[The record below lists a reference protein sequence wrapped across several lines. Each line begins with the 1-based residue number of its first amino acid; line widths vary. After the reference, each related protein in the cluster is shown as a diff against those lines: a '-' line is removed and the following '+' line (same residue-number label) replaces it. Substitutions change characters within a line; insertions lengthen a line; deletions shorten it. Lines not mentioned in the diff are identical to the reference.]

1 MSTEIK
7 NNTKTNI
14 DYSKKIITIPN
25 IMSLFRLFLI
35 PIIAWLYIKEKNYDM
50 TLIILSLS
58 GLTDIAD
65 GIIARKFNMI
75 SDFGKAFDPIA
86 DKLTQIIVLFCLL
99 SRFDFMI
106 VPLAL
111 LIVKEIF
118 AGITG
123 LLTIKKTHRVNSAVW
138 HGKATTV
145 LLYIMMAVHII
156 WYNIPAVYSNIL
168 ITVCT
173 AMMLLSA
180 VLYGIKNITLIY
192 EAVQNDKNN
201 DNTAVD

>member
-1 MSTEIK
+1 MNTELNSAK
-7 NNTKTNI
+7 QNT

-25 IMSLFRLFLI
+25 ILSLFRLFLI
-35 PIIAWLYIKEKNYDM
+35 PVIAWLYIKKKNYYL
-50 TLIILSLS
+50 TAVVLGVS
-58 GLTDIAD
+58 GLTDVVD

-99 SRFDFMI
+99 SRFDYMI
-106 VPLAL
+106 IPLIL
-111 LIVKEIF
+111 LIVKELF

-123 LLTIKKTHRVNSAVW
+123 LLTIKKTHKVHGAVW

-145 LLYIMMAVHII
+145 ILYIMMAMHII
-156 WYNIPAVYSNIL
+156 WYNIPTVYSNIL
-168 ITVCT
+168 IAACT

-180 VLYGIKNITLIY
+180 VLYGIKNIRLIY
-192 EAVQNDKNN
+192 EAILDEKNN
-201 DNTAVD
+201 VKNS